1 MATRIARFTTWQPDD
16 IEMPSGTIYPCRQ
29 ISAGGMDLLQR
40 VTGEEAGDV
49 TRAELVDEV
58 CKLLRTAPRAEVLDC
73 SVEELVAVLV
83 ASAMPAQALQE
94 ALQADAEKNADS
106 GAAPTPTPR
115 KKATR

>member
-16 IEMPSGTIYPCRQ
+16 IELPSGTVYPCRQ

-40 VTGEEAGDV
+40 VTGEDAGDV

-58 CKLLRTAPRAEVLDC
+58 AFLLSAPRAEVLRC

-83 ASAMPAQALQE
+83 ASAIPASELQSR
-94 ALQADAEKNADS
+94 LQADAEKNADS
-106 GAAPTPTPR
+106 GAAATPTPR

>member
-16 IEMPSGTIYPCRQ
+16 IELPSGTVYPCKQ
-29 ISAGGMDLLQR
+29 ITAGGMDLLQR
-40 VTGEEAGDV
+40 VTGAESAEV

-58 CKLLRTAPRAEVLDC
+58 AFLLGAPRAEVLRC

-83 ASAMPAQALQE
+83 ASAMPAQALQD

-106 GAAPTPTPR
+106 GAAKRPTPR
-115 KKATR
+115 TKAKP